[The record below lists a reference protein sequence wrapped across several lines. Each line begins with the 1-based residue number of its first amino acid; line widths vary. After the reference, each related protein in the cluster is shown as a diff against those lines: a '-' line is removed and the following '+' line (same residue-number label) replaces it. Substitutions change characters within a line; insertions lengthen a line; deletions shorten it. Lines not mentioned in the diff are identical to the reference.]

1 MHADRP
7 RYDLSGRVV
16 IISGASAGFGAHLAR
31 LYAAAGAAVVLGARR
46 TERCESLAAEITRG
60 GERALAVR
68 LDVGNEASVIA
79 AFDAA
84 EAAFGAPDVVV
95 ANAGIGVGARSTDVP
110 VERLR
115 ALVDTNFTGLYL
127 TAREG
132 AKRMIAAGS
141 RENERGRIILIGSM
155 TAHMGYRGD
164 AAYSALKAGLE
175 HLGRQFAQEWIRLG
189 INVNTVHPG
198 IMRTELNADWFAS
211 DKGDA
216 QIAGLPRRRLVD
228 LSALDDIML
237 LFASDASRQ
246 LTGTAITIDDGQSL

>member
-1 MHADRP
+1 MDQP
-7 RYDLSGRVV
+7 RYDLSGRVAF
-16 IISGASAGFGAHLAR
+16 ISGASAGIGAHLAR

-46 TERCESLAAEITRG
+46 LERGEALAAQITASG
-60 GERALAVR
+60 GRALAVA
-68 LDVGNEASVIA
+68 LDVTDEPSLIA

-84 EAAFGAPDVVV
+84 QAAFGAPDVVV
-95 ANAGIGVGARSTDVP
+95 ANAGIGTGGRSTDVP
-110 VERLR
+110 LDSLR

-141 RENERGRIILIGSM
+141 RESERGRIILIGSM
-155 TAHMGYRGD
+155 TAHMSNQGD
-164 AAYSALKAGLE
+164 AAYAALKAGVE
-175 HLGRQFAQEWIRLG
+175 HLGRQFAREWIRLG

-198 IMRTELNADWFAS
+198 IIPTGSNADWFA
-211 DKGDA
+211 GEQGEA

-228 LSALDDIML
+228 LGALDDIML
-237 LFASDASRQ
+237 LLASDASRQ

>member
-1 MHADRP
+1 MNQP
-7 RYDLSGRVV
+7 RYDLSGRVAF
-16 IISGASAGFGAHLAR
+16 ISGASAGIGAHLAR

-46 TERCESLAAEITRG
+46 LERCEALAAQITAAG
-60 GERALAVR
+60 GRALAVP
-68 LDVGNEASVIA
+68 LDVTEEPSLIA

-95 ANAGIGVGARSTDVP
+95 ANAGIGTGGRSTDVP
-110 VERLR
+110 LDSLR

-127 TAREG
+127 SAREG

-141 RENERGRIILIGSM
+141 RESERGRIILIGSM
-155 TAHMGYRGD
+155 TAHMSNQGD
-164 AAYSALKAGLE
+164 AAYAALKAGVE
-175 HLGRQFAQEWIRLG
+175 HLGRQFAREWIRLG

-198 IMRTELNADWFAS
+198 IIPTGSNADWFA
-211 DKGDA
+211 GARGEA

-228 LSALDDIML
+228 LGALDDIML
-237 LFASDASRQ
+237 LLACDASRQ

>member
-1 MHADRP
+1 MDRP
-7 RYDLSGRVV
+7 RYDLSGRVAFV
-16 IISGASAGFGAHLAR
+16 SGASTGIGAHLAR

-46 TERCESLAAEITRG
+46 MERCEALATEITAAG
-60 GERALAVR
+60 GRALAVA
-68 LDVGNEASVIA
+68 LDVADEPSIIA

-95 ANAGIGVGARSTDVP
+95 ANAGIGTGGRSTDVP
-110 VERLR
+110 LDRLR

-127 TAREG
+127 TVREG

-141 RENERGRIILIGSM
+141 RESERGRIILIGSM
-155 TAHMGYRGD
+155 TAHMTNQGD
-164 AAYSALKAGLE
+164 AAYAALKAGVE
-175 HLGRQFAQEWIRLG
+175 HLGRQFAREWIRLG

-198 IMRTELNADWFAS
+198 IVPTGSNEAWFAS
-211 DKGDA
+211 ERGEA

-228 LSALDDIML
+228 LTSLDDIML
-237 LFASDASRQ
+237 FFGSDASRQ

>member
-1 MHADRP
+1 VEKP
-7 RYDLSGRVV
+7 RYDLSGRVAF
-16 IISGASAGFGAHLAR
+16 ISGASAGLGAHLAR

-46 TERCESLAAEITRG
+46 IERTEALAAEITGDG
-60 GERALAVR
+60 GRALAVP
-68 LDVGNEASVIA
+68 LDVADEASVIA

-84 EAAFGAPDVVV
+84 EAAFRAPDVVI
-95 ANAGIGVGARSTDVP
+95 ANAGIGIGARSTDVP
-110 VERLR
+110 VDRLR

-132 AKRMIAAGS
+132 AKRMIATGS

-164 AAYSALKAGLE
+164 SAYSALKAGLE

-198 IMRTELNADWFAS
+198 IMLTELNGDWFAS
-211 DKGDA
+211 ATGDA

-237 LFASDASRQ
+237 FFGSDASRQ
-246 LTGTAITIDDGQSL
+246 VTGTAITIDDGQSL

>member
-1 MHADRP
+1 MDRP
-7 RYDLSGRVV
+7 RYDLSARVAF
-16 IISGASAGFGAHLAR
+16 ISGASAGLGAHLAR

-46 TERCESLAAEITRG
+46 TERCEALATEITGAG
-60 GERALAVR
+60 GRALAVP
-68 LDVGNEASVIA
+68 LDVTDESSVIA

-84 EAAFGAPDVVV
+84 EATFGAPDVVV
-95 ANAGIGVGARSTDVP
+95 ANAGIGIGARSTDVP
-110 VERLR
+110 ADRLR
-115 ALVDTNFTGLYL
+115 TLVDTNFTGLYL

-237 LFASDASRQ
+237 FFASEASRQ
-246 LTGTAITIDDGQSL
+246 VTGTAITIDDGQSL